1 MTVNSPVPFDALAGV
16 FSYPDEG
23 YDEHVQACA
32 AALAEASGGA
42 AACMA
47 AFASEVAGLGLEQL
61 EELFTRTFD
70 LNPACT
76 LDLGWHLHGEAY
88 ERGRFL
94 VTVRGL
100 LREHGIV
107 ESSELP
113 DHLSHV
119 LPLLGRLAPEVAA
132 QLAQSAVVPALA
144 TMAQA
149 LESTANPYRH
159 ALAAVRVLVSEVVI
173 ERGAEVCH
181 E

>member
-1 MTVNSPVPFDALAGV
+1 MTVNSPVLFDALAGV

-23 YDEHVQACA
+23 YGEHVQGCA
-32 AALAEASGGA
+32 AALAEVSSGA

-47 AFASEVAGLGLEQL
+47 AFASEIAGLGLAQL

-76 LDLGWHLHGEAY
+76 LDLGWHLYGEAY

-107 ESSELP
+107 ESRELP

-119 LPLLGRLAPEVAA
+119 LPLLGRLAPEAAA

-159 ALAAVRVLVSEVVI
+159 ALAAVRVLVNEVVI
-173 ERGAEVCH
+173 EREAEVCH